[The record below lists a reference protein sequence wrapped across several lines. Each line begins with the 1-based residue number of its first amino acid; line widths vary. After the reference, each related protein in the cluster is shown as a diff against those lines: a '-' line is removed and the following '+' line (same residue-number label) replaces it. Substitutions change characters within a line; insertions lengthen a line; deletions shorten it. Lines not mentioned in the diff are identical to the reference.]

1 MRFVDFQD
9 VEEEFLDEGYVQ
21 IAGRSGNKIVRK
33 YRCTSGSRRG
43 RIVSKPSTCTAPK
56 NVRSSV
62 NIKKAKRTKGA
73 IMGVKSARTKR
84 ARKTSLRLKRL
95 NVHSRSKLKPRR
107 AKKSRRR

>member
-1 MRFVDFQD
+1 MRF
-9 VEEEFLDEGYVQ
+9 EEIVQALEEGYVQ

-43 RIVSKPSTCTAPK
+43 RIVSKATTCNAPK

-62 NIKKAKRTKGA
+62 NMKKAKRKQGSQMM
-73 IMGVKSARTKR
+73 IKSLRTKR
-84 ARKTSLRLKRL
+84 ARKTSKRLATL

-107 AKKSRRR
+107 KSSAKRKR

>member
-33 YRCTSGSRRG
+33 YRCTTGARRG
-43 RIVSKPSTCTAPK
+43 RIVSKPSTCNAPI
-56 NVRSSV
+56 NVKSKV
-62 NIKKAKRTKGA
+62 NIKKAKRRKGSVMA
-73 IMGVKSARTKR
+73 IKSARTKR
-84 ARKTSLRLKRL
+84 ARKSSLRLKRL

-107 AKKSRRR
+107 KTSRRR

>member
-9 VEEEFLDEGYVQ
+9 VEQEILDEGYVA

-43 RIVSKPSTCTAPK
+43 RIVSKPSTCNAPK
-56 NVRSSV
+56 NVRSSI
-62 NIKKAKRTKGA
+62 NIKKAKRRKGA
-73 IMGVKSARTKR
+73 VMAIKSARTKR
-84 ARKTSLRLKRL
+84 ARKSAKRLSVL

-107 AKKSRRR
+107 KTSRRR